1 MPTKPKLEFF
11 YEFAST
17 YSYLTGIRIDDL
29 AERAGIDV
37 AWRPFL
43 LGPIFA
49 SQGWT
54 TSPFNLYPAKGR
66 YMVRDIE
73 RIAKA
78 RGRKFIMPSVFPAN
92 GLAAAR
98 IALAGEQAGWIKD
111 FSRRVYE
118 AQFEHGADISSP
130 DILRNILD
138 DLKLDTAAVMAQA
151 NAPENKDRLRAQST
165 RAAELGLFGAP
176 SFVTPDG
183 ELFWGDDR
191 LEQAI
196 SWTLSP
202 QGA

>member
-1 MPTKPKLEFF
+1 MASKPKLEFF

-17 YSYLTGIRIDDL
+17 YSYLSAIRIDDL
-29 AERAGIDV
+29 AARAGIDV

-78 RGRKFIMPSVFPAN
+78 RGRKFVMPAVFPAN

-98 IALAGEQAGWIKD
+98 IALAGEKAGWIKD

-118 AQFEHGADISSP
+118 AQFERGEDISNP
-130 DILRNILD
+130 DILRRLLD
-138 DLKLDTAAVMAQA
+138 DLKLDADVAMAQA

-196 SWTLSP
+196 SWTLGP
-202 QGA
+202 KKT